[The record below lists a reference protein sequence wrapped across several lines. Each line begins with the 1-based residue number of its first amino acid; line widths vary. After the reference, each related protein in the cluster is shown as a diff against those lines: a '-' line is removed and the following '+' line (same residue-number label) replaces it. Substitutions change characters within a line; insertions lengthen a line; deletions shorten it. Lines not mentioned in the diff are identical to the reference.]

1 MRKYLMISHGRFA
14 IGMEDTL
21 KLFLGDSQP
30 FTAIGG
36 YSEGLEDVDAQIA
49 RFMETVEE
57 DDELV
62 ICCDIQGGSVNQKM
76 LPYISR
82 PKTYVLAGM
91 NLPMIITLATLP
103 TDEELTMDMIRNVI
117 EQSKEAVCLSNDFM
131 VESDSDDE
139 DFDE

>member
-14 IGMEDTL
+14 LGMEDTL
-21 KLFLGDSQP
+21 NLFLGDSQP

-36 YSEGLEDVDAQIA
+36 YSEGLEDVDTQIN

-76 LPYISR
+76 LPYINR
-82 PKTYVLAGM
+82 PKTFVLAGM
-91 NLPMIITLATLP
+91 NLPMLITLATLP
-103 TDEELTMDMIRNVI
+103 TEEELTMETIRFII

-131 VESDSDDE
+131 TQSDDDE